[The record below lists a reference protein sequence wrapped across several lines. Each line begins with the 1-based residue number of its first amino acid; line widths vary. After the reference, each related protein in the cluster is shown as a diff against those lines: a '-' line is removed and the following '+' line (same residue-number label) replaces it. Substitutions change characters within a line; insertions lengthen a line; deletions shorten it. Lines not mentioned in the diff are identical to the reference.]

1 MANICLM
8 GYKIACE
15 PRFEIWRR
23 SLIVDD
29 LRNSAPDLENS
40 VPDGERML
48 HVGQPN
54 LVDRAAFD
62 CLVDEMYENRW
73 FTNNGQLVQRLERRL
88 SEYLNV
94 KHVVLVNNGTT
105 GLQIAAQ
112 ALGLTGEVILPAFTF
127 VATAHALQWI
137 GLKPVFCDID
147 PQTHCI
153 DPLKIEALI
162 TEQTSAI
169 TGVHVWGRPCPTDA
183 IDEIASRHKLA
194 TLYDAAHAFGCR
206 HEGRMLG
213 NFGQC
218 EVFSLHATK
227 FFHTFEGGAVTT
239 NDDALAEKIR
249 LMKNFGFES
258 MDRVVELGVNGKM
271 PEICAAMGLAS
282 LEQLDDVFA
291 ANRRNYDAYSAGLAD
306 VPYVHLYA
314 QTDLEA
320 TNFQYI
326 VVEVDEDATLSRDE
340 ILKQLHDSNIL
351 ARRYFFP
358 ACHRMEP
365 YRTLYPEFL
374 DALPETDLLCQR
386 IMILP
391 TGTAISPDDIY
402 RICATLR
409 SSLTRRKAA

>member
-1 MANICLM
+1 MIT
-8 GYKIACE
+8 
-15 PRFEIWRR
+15 
-23 SLIVDD
+23 DD
-29 LRNSAPDLENS
+29 LRDS
-40 VPDGERML
+40 VPYQENPVPDSDRTL

-54 LVDRAAFD
+54 LSDRAAFD
-62 CLVDEMYENRW
+62 RLVDEMYENRW
-73 FTNNGQLVQRLERRL
+73 FTNNGQLVQRLELRL
-88 SEYLNV
+88 SEYLQV

-127 VATAHALQWI
+127 VATAHALQWV

-153 DPLKIEALI
+153 DPQKIEALI

-169 TGVHVWGRPCPTDA
+169 AGVHVWGRPCPTDA
-183 IDEIASRHKLA
+183 INEIARRHDLA

-206 HEGRMLG
+206 HQGRMLG

-271 PEICAAMGLAS
+271 PEVCAAMGLAS
-282 LEQLDDVFA
+282 LEQLDDVLEV
-291 ANRRNYDAYSAGLAD
+291 NRRNYRAYDSGLSD
-306 VPYVHLYA
+306 IPYVHLHP
-314 QTDLEA
+314 QTDLEG
-320 TNFQYI
+320 TNFHYI
-326 VVEVDEDATLSRDE
+326 VVEVDEDAPLSRDE
-340 ILKQLHDSNIL
+340 ILKQLHDAHIL
-351 ARRYFFP
+351 ARRYFSP

-365 YRTLYPEFL
+365 YRTLYPEYL
-374 DALPETDLLCQR
+374 DALPETDRLCQR

-391 TGTAISPDDIY
+391 TGTAISPDDIS
-402 RICATLR
+402 RICATIR
-409 SSLTRRKAA
+409 SSLTRRKVA

>member
-1 MANICLM
+1 MR
-8 GYKIACE
+8 YKTACE
-15 PRFEIWRR
+15 TRFEIWRR
-23 SLIVDD
+23 SLITDD
-29 LRNSAPDLENS
+29 LRDS
-40 VPDGERML
+40 VPYQENPVPDSDRTL

-54 LVDRAAFD
+54 LSDRAAFD
-62 CLVDEMYENRW
+62 RLVDEMYENRW
-73 FTNNGQLVQRLERRL
+73 FTNNGQLVQRLELRL
-88 SEYLNV
+88 SEYLQV

-127 VATAHALQWI
+127 VATAHALQWV

-153 DPLKIEALI
+153 DPQKIEALI

-169 TGVHVWGRPCPTDA
+169 AGVHVWGRPCPTDA
-183 IDEIASRHKLA
+183 INEIARRHDLA

-206 HEGRMLG
+206 HQGRMLG

-271 PEICAAMGLAS
+271 PEVCAAMGLAS
-282 LEQLDDVFA
+282 LEQLDDVLEV
-291 ANRRNYDAYSAGLAD
+291 NRRNYRAYDSGLSD
-306 VPYVHLYA
+306 IPYVHLHP
-314 QTDLEA
+314 QTDLEG
-320 TNFQYI
+320 TNFHYI
-326 VVEVDEDATLSRDE
+326 VVEVDEDAPLSRDE
-340 ILKQLHDSNIL
+340 ILKQLHDAHIL
-351 ARRYFFP
+351 ARRYFSP

-365 YRTLYPEFL
+365 YRTLYPEYL
-374 DALPETDLLCQR
+374 DALPETDRLCQR

-391 TGTAISPDDIY
+391 TGTAISPDDIS
-402 RICATLR
+402 RICATIR
-409 SSLTRRKAA
+409 SSLTRRKVA